1 MNRPKKIALIS
12 SRPQETNVQLSDD
25 LKNSEIKLLSFPLT
39 EIHPLNNYQIFDGVI
54 ENIKTYQ
61 HIIFISTNAVHFFLE
76 RVKKL
81 SLQIPKNLIF
91 SSIGPTTKLLL
102 QKKLSV
108 DVHSPIKTF
117 DSEHL
122 LKEKIYNNVEGQKI
136 LIIRGEG
143 GRETLK
149 NAFLSIGG
157 GAGFVMRQ
165 GKSEAAAQTK
175 KAAAKKDESVPKVDE
190 AIVQQ
195 PAETAKKIDMTPVVN
210 ALKLTPKGL
219 VDVTK
224 TWRVLG
230 PGLGKELVDS
240 TALIVKATS
249 KLFQVF
255 FQMNM

>member
-12 SRPQETNVQLSDD
+12 TRPQGTNVQLSDD

-149 NAFLSIGG
+149 NALEEKGAIVNYGECYVRKYVDIDLNQLKNDLVNYHHQFFLFS
-157 GAGFVMRQ
+157 
-165 GKSEAAAQTK
+165 STNS
-175 KAAAKKDESVPKVDE
+175 AKHFIHQLSKVDSRWLQNIKI
-190 AIVQQ
+190 IVNH
-195 PAETAKKIDMTPVVN
+195 KKIE
-210 ALKLTPKGL
+210 GL
-219 VDVTK
+219 LSKIFKDIFVCNNIDTQNIRK
-224 TWRVLG
+224 
-230 PGLGKELVDS
+230 
-240 TALIVKATS
+240 LIVS
-249 KLFQVF
+249 ESLD
-255 FQMNM
+255 

>member
-1 MNRPKKIALIS
+1 MNKPKKIALIS
-12 SRPQETNVQLSDD
+12 TRPQETNVQLSEK

-54 ENIKTYQ
+54 KNIKTYQ
-61 HIIFISTNAVHFFLE
+61 HIIFISTNAVYFFLE

-81 SLQIPKNLIF
+81 SLQIPKNLKF

-108 DVHSPIKTF
+108 DVHFPIKTF

-149 NAFLSIGG
+149 NALEEKG
-157 GAGFVMRQ
+157 
-165 GKSEAAAQTK
+165 
-175 KAAAKKDESVPKVDE
+175 
-190 AIVQQ
+190 AIVNYGECYVRKYVDIDLIQLKNDLVNYHHQ
-195 PAETAKKIDMTPVVN
+195 FILFSSTNSAKHFIDQLHNIETDWLQNIKIIVNHKKIE
-210 ALKLTPKGL
+210 GL
-219 VDVTK
+219 LNKIFKNIFVCNNIDIK
-224 TWRVLG
+224 NIR
-230 PGLGKELVDS
+230 K
-240 TALIVKATS
+240 LIVS
-249 KLFQVF
+249 ESL
-255 FQMNM
+255 N

>member
-25 LKNSEIKLLSFPLT
+25 LKKSEIKLLSFPLT

-54 ENIKTYQ
+54 KNIKTYQ

-108 DVHSPIKTF
+108 DVHFPIKTF

-149 NAFLSIGG
+149 NALEEKGG
-157 GAGFVMRQ
+157 IVNYGECYVRKYVDIDLIQLKNDLVNYHHQFIIF
-165 GKSEAAAQTK
+165 SSTNS
-175 KAAAKKDESVPKVDE
+175 AKHFIDQLHNIETGWLQNIKI
-190 AIVQQ
+190 IVNH
-195 PAETAKKIDMTPVVN
+195 KKIE
-210 ALKLTPKGL
+210 GL
-219 VDVTK
+219 LSKIFKNIFVCNNIDTQNIRK
-224 TWRVLG
+224 
-230 PGLGKELVDS
+230 
-240 TALIVKATS
+240 LIVS
-249 KLFQVF
+249 ESLD
-255 FQMNM
+255 

>member
-1 MNRPKKIALIS
+1 MNIPKKIALIS
-12 SRPQETNVQLSDD
+12 TRPQKTNLQLSDE
-25 LKNSEIKLLSFPLT
+25 LKKSEIKLLSFPLT
-39 EIHPLNNYQIFDGVI
+39 EIHALNNYQIFDGVI
-54 ENIKTYQ
+54 KNIKTYQ

-108 DVHSPIKTF
+108 DVHFPIKTF

-149 NAFLSIGG
+149 NALEEKGG
-157 GAGFVMRQ
+157 IVNYGECYVRKYVDIDLIQLKNDLVNYHHQFILF
-165 GKSEAAAQTK
+165 SSTNS
-175 KAAAKKDESVPKVDE
+175 AKHFIDQLHNIETGWLQNIKI
-190 AIVQQ
+190 IVNH
-195 PAETAKKIDMTPVVN
+195 KKIE
-210 ALKLTPKGL
+210 GL
-219 VDVTK
+219 LSKIFKNIFVCNNIDTQNIRK
-224 TWRVLG
+224 
-230 PGLGKELVDS
+230 
-240 TALIVKATS
+240 LIVS
-249 KLFQVF
+249 ESL
-255 FQMNM
+255 N

>member
-1 MNRPKKIALIS
+1 MNIPKKIALIS
-12 SRPQETNVQLSDD
+12 TRPQETNVQLSDE
-25 LKNSEIKLLSFPLT
+25 LKKSEIKLLSFPLT
-39 EIHPLNNYQIFDGVI
+39 EIYPLNNYQIFDGVI
-54 ENIKTYQ
+54 KNIKTYQ

-108 DVHSPIKTF
+108 DVHFPIKTF

-149 NAFLSIGG
+149 NALEEKGG
-157 GAGFVMRQ
+157 IVNYGECYIRKYVDIDLIQLKNDLVNYHHQFILF
-165 GKSEAAAQTK
+165 SSTNS
-175 KAAAKKDESVPKVDE
+175 AKHFIDQLHNIETDWLQNIKI
-190 AIVQQ
+190 IVNH
-195 PAETAKKIDMTPVVN
+195 KKIE
-210 ALKLTPKGL
+210 GL
-219 VDVTK
+219 LSKIFKNIFVCNNIDTQNIRK
-224 TWRVLG
+224 
-230 PGLGKELVDS
+230 
-240 TALIVKATS
+240 LIVS
-249 KLFQVF
+249 ESL
-255 FQMNM
+255 N

>member
-12 SRPQETNVQLSDD
+12 SRPQGTNVQLSDD

-149 NAFLSIGG
+149 NALEEKGAIVNYGECYVRKYVDIDLNQLKNDLVNYHHQFFLFS
-157 GAGFVMRQ
+157 
-165 GKSEAAAQTK
+165 STNS
-175 KAAAKKDESVPKVDE
+175 AKHFIHQLSKVDSRWLQNIKI
-190 AIVQQ
+190 IVNH
-195 PAETAKKIDMTPVVN
+195 KKIE
-210 ALKLTPKGL
+210 GL
-219 VDVTK
+219 LSKIFKDIFVCNNIDTQNIRK
-224 TWRVLG
+224 
-230 PGLGKELVDS
+230 
-240 TALIVKATS
+240 LIVS
-249 KLFQVF
+249 ESLD
-255 FQMNM
+255 

>member
-12 SRPQETNVQLSDD
+12 SRPQGTNVQLSDD

-102 QKKLSV
+102 QKYLSV
-108 DVHSPIKTF
+108 DVHSPIKIF

-149 NAFLSIGG
+149 NALEEKG
-157 GAGFVMRQ
+157 
-165 GKSEAAAQTK
+165 
-175 KAAAKKDESVPKVDE
+175 
-190 AIVQQ
+190 AIVNYG
-195 PAETAKKIDMTPVVN
+195 ECYVRKYVDID
-210 ALKLTPKGL
+210 
-219 VDVTK
+219 
-224 TWRVLG
+224 
-230 PGLGKELVDS
+230 
-240 TALIVKATS
+240 
-249 KLFQVF
+249 
-255 FQMNM
+255 

>member
-12 SRPQETNVQLSDD
+12 TRPQKTNLQLSDD

-149 NAFLSIGG
+149 NALEEKGAIVNYGECYVRKYVDIDLNQLKNDLVNYHHQFFLFS
-157 GAGFVMRQ
+157 
-165 GKSEAAAQTK
+165 STNS
-175 KAAAKKDESVPKVDE
+175 AKHFIHQLSKVDSRWLQNIKI
-190 AIVQQ
+190 IVNH
-195 PAETAKKIDMTPVVN
+195 KKIGQQLNKIFKDIFVCNNIDTQN
-210 ALKLTPKGL
+210 IRK
-219 VDVTK
+219 
-224 TWRVLG
+224 
-230 PGLGKELVDS
+230 
-240 TALIVKATS
+240 LIVS
-249 KLFQVF
+249 ESLD
-255 FQMNM
+255 

>member
-12 SRPQETNVQLSDD
+12 SRPQGTNVQLSDD

-122 LKEKIYNNVEGQKI
+122 LKEKIYNNVEDQKI

-149 NAFLSIGG
+149 NTLEEKGATVNYGECYVRKYVDIDLNQLKNDLVNYHHQFFLFS
-157 GAGFVMRQ
+157 
-165 GKSEAAAQTK
+165 STNS
-175 KAAAKKDESVPKVDE
+175 AKHFIHQLSKVDSSWLQNIKI
-190 AIVQQ
+190 IVNH
-195 PAETAKKIDMTPVVN
+195 KKIGQQLNKIFKDIFVCN
-210 ALKLTPKGL
+210 NI
-219 VDVTK
+219 
-224 TWRVLG
+224 
-230 PGLGKELVDS
+230 DS
-240 TALIVKATS
+240 QNIRKLIVS
-249 KLFQVF
+249 ESLD
-255 FQMNM
+255 

>member
-1 MNRPKKIALIS
+1 MNRPKKIVLIS
-12 SRPQETNVQLSDD
+12 TRPHRTNVQLSDD

-39 EIHPLNNYQIFDGVI
+39 EIYPLNNYQIFDGVI

-91 SSIGPTTKLLL
+91 SSIGPTTKLSL

-122 LKEKIYNNVEGQKI
+122 LKEKIYNNVKGQKI

-149 NAFLSIGG
+149 NALEEKG
-157 GAGFVMRQ
+157 
-165 GKSEAAAQTK
+165 
-175 KAAAKKDESVPKVDE
+175 
-190 AIVQQ
+190 AIVNYGECYVRKYVDIDLNQLKNDLVNYHQQ
-195 PAETAKKIDMTPVVN
+195 FFLFSSTNSVKHFIRQLSNVDKHWLQNIKIIVNHKKIE
-210 ALKLTPKGL
+210 GL
-219 VDVTK
+219 LSKIFKNIFVCNNIDTQNIRK
-224 TWRVLG
+224 
-230 PGLGKELVDS
+230 
-240 TALIVKATS
+240 LIVS
-249 KLFQVF
+249 EGLD
-255 FQMNM
+255 

>member
-12 SRPQETNVQLSDD
+12 TRPRGTNVQLSDD

-39 EIHPLNNYQIFDGVI
+39 EIYPINNYQIFDGVI
-54 ENIKTYQ
+54 KNIKTYQ

-108 DVHSPIKTF
+108 DVHFPIKTF

-149 NAFLSIGG
+149 NALEEKGG
-157 GAGFVMRQ
+157 IVNYGECYVRKYVDIDLIQLKNDLVNYHHQFILF
-165 GKSEAAAQTK
+165 SSTNS
-175 KAAAKKDESVPKVDE
+175 AKHFIDQLHNIETDWLQNIKI
-190 AIVQQ
+190 IVNH
-195 PAETAKKIDMTPVVN
+195 KKIE
-210 ALKLTPKGL
+210 GL
-219 VDVTK
+219 LSKIFKNIFVCNNIDTQNIRK
-224 TWRVLG
+224 
-230 PGLGKELVDS
+230 
-240 TALIVKATS
+240 LIVS
-249 KLFQVF
+249 ESL
-255 FQMNM
+255 N

>member
-12 SRPQETNVQLSDD
+12 SRPQGTNVQLSDD

-149 NAFLSIGG
+149 NALEEKGATVNYGECYVRKYVDIDLNQLKNDLVNYHYHFFLCS
-157 GAGFVMRQ
+157 
-165 GKSEAAAQTK
+165 STNS
-175 KAAAKKDESVPKVDE
+175 AKHFIHQLSKVDSRWLQNIKI
-190 AIVQQ
+190 IVNH
-195 PAETAKKIDMTPVVN
+195 KKIE
-210 ALKLTPKGL
+210 GL
-219 VDVTK
+219 LSKIFKDIFVCNNIDTQNIRK
-224 TWRVLG
+224 
-230 PGLGKELVDS
+230 
-240 TALIVKATS
+240 LIVS
-249 KLFQVF
+249 ESLD
-255 FQMNM
+255 

>member
-1 MNRPKKIALIS
+1 MNRTKKIALIS
-12 SRPQETNVQLSDD
+12 TRPQKTNVQLSDE

-122 LKEKIYNNVEGQKI
+122 LKEKIYNNVGGQKI

-149 NAFLSIGG
+149 NALEEKGG
-157 GAGFVMRQ
+157 IVNYGECYVRKYVDIDLIQLKNDLVNYHHQFILF
-165 GKSEAAAQTK
+165 SSTNS
-175 KAAAKKDESVPKVDE
+175 AKHFIDQLHNIETGWLQNIKI
-190 AIVQQ
+190 IVNH
-195 PAETAKKIDMTPVVN
+195 KKIE
-210 ALKLTPKGL
+210 GL
-219 VDVTK
+219 LSKIFKNIFVCNNIDTQNIRK
-224 TWRVLG
+224 
-230 PGLGKELVDS
+230 
-240 TALIVKATS
+240 LIVS
-249 KLFQVF
+249 ESL
-255 FQMNM
+255 N

>member
-12 SRPQETNVQLSDD
+12 SRPQGANVQLSDD

-102 QKKLSV
+102 QEYLSV
-108 DVHSPIKTF
+108 DVHSPIKIF

-149 NAFLSIGG
+149 NALEEKGGIVNYGECYVRKYVDIDLNQLKNDLVNYHHQFFLFS
-157 GAGFVMRQ
+157 
-165 GKSEAAAQTK
+165 STNS
-175 KAAAKKDESVPKVDE
+175 AKHLIHQLSNVDSRWLQNIKI
-190 AIVQQ
+190 IVNH
-195 PAETAKKIDMTPVVN
+195 KKIE
-210 ALKLTPKGL
+210 GL
-219 VDVTK
+219 LSKIFKDIFVCNNIDTQNIRK
-224 TWRVLG
+224 
-230 PGLGKELVDS
+230 
-240 TALIVKATS
+240 LIVS
-249 KLFQVF
+249 ESLD
-255 FQMNM
+255 

>member
-12 SRPQETNVQLSDD
+12 TRPQETNVQLSDD

-54 ENIKTYQ
+54 KNIKTYQ

-108 DVHSPIKTF
+108 DVHFPIKTF

-149 NAFLSIGG
+149 NALEEKGG
-157 GAGFVMRQ
+157 IVNYGECYVRKYVDIDLIQLKNDLVNYHHQFILF
-165 GKSEAAAQTK
+165 SSTNS
-175 KAAAKKDESVPKVDE
+175 AKHFIDQLHNIETDWLQNIKI
-190 AIVQQ
+190 IVNH
-195 PAETAKKIDMTPVVN
+195 KKIE
-210 ALKLTPKGL
+210 GL
-219 VDVTK
+219 LSKIFKNIFVCNNIDTQNIRK
-224 TWRVLG
+224 
-230 PGLGKELVDS
+230 
-240 TALIVKATS
+240 LIVS
-249 KLFQVF
+249 ESL
-255 FQMNM
+255 N

>member
-12 SRPQETNVQLSDD
+12 TRPQGTNVQLSDD

-149 NAFLSIGG
+149 NALEEKGAIVNYGECYVRKYVDIDLNQLKNDLVNYHHQFFLFS
-157 GAGFVMRQ
+157 
-165 GKSEAAAQTK
+165 STNS
-175 KAAAKKDESVPKVDE
+175 AKHFIHQLSKVDSRWLQNIKI
-190 AIVQQ
+190 IVNH
-195 PAETAKKIDMTPVVN
+195 KKIE
-210 ALKLTPKGL
+210 GL
-219 VDVTK
+219 LSKIFKDIFVCNNIDTQNIRK
-224 TWRVLG
+224 
-230 PGLGKELVDS
+230 
-240 TALIVKATS
+240 LIVS
-249 KLFQVF
+249 ESL
-255 FQMNM
+255 N

>member
-12 SRPQETNVQLSDD
+12 SRPQGANVQLSDD

-149 NAFLSIGG
+149 NALEEKGAIVNYGECYVRKYVDIDLNQLKNDLVNYHHQFFLFS
-157 GAGFVMRQ
+157 
-165 GKSEAAAQTK
+165 STNS
-175 KAAAKKDESVPKVDE
+175 AKHFIHQLSKVDSSWLQNIKI
-190 AIVQQ
+190 IVNH
-195 PAETAKKIDMTPVVN
+195 KKIGQLLNKIFKDIFVCNNIDTQN
-210 ALKLTPKGL
+210 IRK
-219 VDVTK
+219 
-224 TWRVLG
+224 
-230 PGLGKELVDS
+230 
-240 TALIVKATS
+240 LIVS
-249 KLFQVF
+249 ESL
-255 FQMNM
+255 N

>member
-25 LKNSEIKLLSFPLT
+25 LKKSEIKLLSFPLT

-149 NAFLSIGG
+149 NALEEKGG
-157 GAGFVMRQ
+157 IVNYGECYVRKYVDIDLIQLKNDLVNYHHQFILF
-165 GKSEAAAQTK
+165 SSTNS
-175 KAAAKKDESVPKVDE
+175 AKHFIDQVHNIETGWLQNIKI
-190 AIVQQ
+190 IVNH
-195 PAETAKKIDMTPVVN
+195 KKIE
-210 ALKLTPKGL
+210 GL
-219 VDVTK
+219 LSKIFKNIFVCNNIDTQNIRK
-224 TWRVLG
+224 
-230 PGLGKELVDS
+230 
-240 TALIVKATS
+240 LIVS
-249 KLFQVF
+249 ESLD
-255 FQMNM
+255 

>member
-12 SRPQETNVQLSDD
+12 TRPLKTNVQLSEE

-149 NAFLSIGG
+149 NALEEKGATVNYGECYVRKYVDIDLNQLKNDLVNYHHQFFLFS
-157 GAGFVMRQ
+157 
-165 GKSEAAAQTK
+165 STNS
-175 KAAAKKDESVPKVDE
+175 AKHFIHQLSKVDSRWLQNIKI
-190 AIVQQ
+190 IVNH
-195 PAETAKKIDMTPVVN
+195 KKIE
-210 ALKLTPKGL
+210 GL
-219 VDVTK
+219 LSKIFKDIFVCNNIDTQNIRK
-224 TWRVLG
+224 
-230 PGLGKELVDS
+230 
-240 TALIVKATS
+240 LIVS
-249 KLFQVF
+249 ESLD
-255 FQMNM
+255 

>member
-12 SRPQETNVQLSDD
+12 SRPQGTNVQLSDD

-54 ENIKTYQ
+54 KNIKTYQ

-149 NAFLSIGG
+149 NALEEKGAIVNYGECYVRKYVDIDLNQLKNDLVNYHHQFFLFS
-157 GAGFVMRQ
+157 
-165 GKSEAAAQTK
+165 STNS
-175 KAAAKKDESVPKVDE
+175 AKHFIHQLSKVDSRWLQNIKI
-190 AIVQQ
+190 IVNH
-195 PAETAKKIDMTPVVN
+195 KKIGQQLNKIFKDIFVCNNIDTQN
-210 ALKLTPKGL
+210 IRK
-219 VDVTK
+219 
-224 TWRVLG
+224 
-230 PGLGKELVDS
+230 
-240 TALIVKATS
+240 LIVS
-249 KLFQVF
+249 ESLD
-255 FQMNM
+255 

>member
-1 MNRPKKIALIS
+1 MNIPKKIALIS
-12 SRPQETNVQLSDD
+12 TRPQKTNLQLSDE
-25 LKNSEIKLLSFPLT
+25 LKKSEIKLLSFPLT

-54 ENIKTYQ
+54 KNIKTYQ

-108 DVHSPIKTF
+108 DVHFPIKTF

-149 NAFLSIGG
+149 NALEEKGG
-157 GAGFVMRQ
+157 IVNYGECYVRKYVDIDLIQLKNDLVNYHHQFILF
-165 GKSEAAAQTK
+165 SSTNS
-175 KAAAKKDESVPKVDE
+175 AKHFIDQLHNIETGWLQNIKI
-190 AIVQQ
+190 IVNH
-195 PAETAKKIDMTPVVN
+195 KKIE
-210 ALKLTPKGL
+210 GL
-219 VDVTK
+219 LSKIFKNIFVCNNIDTQNIRK
-224 TWRVLG
+224 
-230 PGLGKELVDS
+230 
-240 TALIVKATS
+240 LIVS
-249 KLFQVF
+249 ESL
-255 FQMNM
+255 N

>member
-12 SRPQETNVQLSDD
+12 SRPQGANVQLSDD

-54 ENIKTYQ
+54 ENIQTYQ

-108 DVHSPIKTF
+108 DVHFPIKTF

-149 NAFLSIGG
+149 NALEEKGATVNYGECYVRKYVDIDLIQLKNDLVNYHHQFILFSSTNSAKHFIHQLS
-157 GAGFVMRQ
+157 
-165 GKSEAAAQTK
+165 
-175 KAAAKKDESVPKVDE
+175 KVDSSWLQNIKI
-190 AIVQQ
+190 IVNH
-195 PAETAKKIDMTPVVN
+195 KKIE
-210 ALKLTPKGL
+210 GL
-219 VDVTK
+219 LSKIFKDIFVCNNIDTQNIRK
-224 TWRVLG
+224 
-230 PGLGKELVDS
+230 
-240 TALIVKATS
+240 LIVS
-249 KLFQVF
+249 ESL
-255 FQMNM
+255 N

>member
-1 MNRPKKIALIS
+1 MNRSKKIALIS

-25 LKNSEIKLLSFPLT
+25 LKKSEIKLLSFPLT

-54 ENIKTYQ
+54 KNIKTYQ

-108 DVHSPIKTF
+108 DVHFPIKTF

-149 NAFLSIGG
+149 NALEEKGG
-157 GAGFVMRQ
+157 IVNYGECYVRKYVDIDLIQLKNDLVNYHHQFILF
-165 GKSEAAAQTK
+165 SSTNS
-175 KAAAKKDESVPKVDE
+175 AKHFIDQLHNIETDWLQNIKI
-190 AIVQQ
+190 IVNH
-195 PAETAKKIDMTPVVN
+195 KKIE
-210 ALKLTPKGL
+210 GL
-219 VDVTK
+219 LSKIFKNIFVCNNIDTQNIRK
-224 TWRVLG
+224 
-230 PGLGKELVDS
+230 
-240 TALIVKATS
+240 LIVS
-249 KLFQVF
+249 ESL
-255 FQMNM
+255 N

>member
-1 MNRPKKIALIS
+1 MNKPKKIALIS
-12 SRPQETNVQLSDD
+12 TRPQETNVQLSDK

-39 EIHPLNNYQIFDGVI
+39 EIHPFNNYQIFDGVI
-54 ENIKTYQ
+54 KNIKTYQ

-108 DVHSPIKTF
+108 DVHSPIKIF

-149 NAFLSIGG
+149 NALEEKGG
-157 GAGFVMRQ
+157 IVNYGECYVRKYVDIDLIQLKNDLVNYHHQFIIF
-165 GKSEAAAQTK
+165 SSTNS
-175 KAAAKKDESVPKVDE
+175 AKHFIDQLHNIETGWLQNIKI
-190 AIVQQ
+190 IVNH
-195 PAETAKKIDMTPVVN
+195 KKIE
-210 ALKLTPKGL
+210 GL
-219 VDVTK
+219 LSKIFKNIFVCNNIDTQNIRK
-224 TWRVLG
+224 
-230 PGLGKELVDS
+230 
-240 TALIVKATS
+240 LIVS
-249 KLFQVF
+249 ESL
-255 FQMNM
+255 N

>member
-12 SRPQETNVQLSDD
+12 TRPQKTNLQLSDE
-25 LKNSEIKLLSFPLT
+25 LKKSEINLLSFPLT

-54 ENIKTYQ
+54 KNIKTYQ

-108 DVHSPIKTF
+108 DVHFPIKTF

-149 NAFLSIGG
+149 NALEEKGG
-157 GAGFVMRQ
+157 IVNYGECYVRKYVDIDLIQLKNDLVNYHHQFILF
-165 GKSEAAAQTK
+165 SSTNS
-175 KAAAKKDESVPKVDE
+175 AKHFIDQLHNIETGWLQNIKI
-190 AIVQQ
+190 IVNH
-195 PAETAKKIDMTPVVN
+195 KKIE
-210 ALKLTPKGL
+210 GL
-219 VDVTK
+219 LSKIFKNIFVCNNIDTQNIRK
-224 TWRVLG
+224 
-230 PGLGKELVDS
+230 
-240 TALIVKATS
+240 LIVS
-249 KLFQVF
+249 ESL
-255 FQMNM
+255 N

>member
-1 MNRPKKIALIS
+1 MNIPKKIALIS
-12 SRPQETNVQLSDD
+12 TRPQKTNLQLSDE
-25 LKNSEIKLLSFPLT
+25 LKKSEIKLLSFPLT

-54 ENIKTYQ
+54 KNIKTYQ

-108 DVHSPIKTF
+108 DVHFPIKTF

-122 LKEKIYNNVEGQKI
+122 LKEKIYNNVGGQKI

-149 NAFLSIGG
+149 NALEEKGG
-157 GAGFVMRQ
+157 IVNYGECYVRKYVDIDLIQLKNDLVNYHHQFILF
-165 GKSEAAAQTK
+165 SSTNS
-175 KAAAKKDESVPKVDE
+175 AKHFIDQLHNIETDWLQNIKI
-190 AIVQQ
+190 IVNH
-195 PAETAKKIDMTPVVN
+195 KKIE
-210 ALKLTPKGL
+210 GL
-219 VDVTK
+219 LSKIFKNIFVCNNIDTQNIRK
-224 TWRVLG
+224 
-230 PGLGKELVDS
+230 
-240 TALIVKATS
+240 LIVS
-249 KLFQVF
+249 ESL
-255 FQMNM
+255 N

>member
-25 LKNSEIKLLSFPLT
+25 LKKSEIKLLSFPLT
-39 EIHPLNNYQIFDGVI
+39 EIHPLNNYQIFDGRI
-54 ENIKTYQ
+54 KNIKTYQ

-149 NAFLSIGG
+149 NALEEKGATVTYGECYVRKYVDIDLNQLKNDLVNYHHQFFLFS
-157 GAGFVMRQ
+157 
-165 GKSEAAAQTK
+165 STNS
-175 KAAAKKDESVPKVDE
+175 AKHFIHQLSKVDSSWLQNIKI
-190 AIVQQ
+190 IVNH
-195 PAETAKKIDMTPVVN
+195 KKIE
-210 ALKLTPKGL
+210 GL
-219 VDVTK
+219 LSKIFKDIFVCNNIDTQNIRK
-224 TWRVLG
+224 
-230 PGLGKELVDS
+230 
-240 TALIVKATS
+240 LIVS
-249 KLFQVF
+249 ESLD
-255 FQMNM
+255 

>member
-12 SRPQETNVQLSDD
+12 TRPLKTNVQLSSD

-108 DVHSPIKTF
+108 DVHFPIKTF

-149 NAFLSIGG
+149 NALEEKGG
-157 GAGFVMRQ
+157 IVNYGECYVRKYVDIDLIQLKNDLVNYHHQFILF
-165 GKSEAAAQTK
+165 SSTNS
-175 KAAAKKDESVPKVDE
+175 AKHFIDQLHNIETDWLQNIKI
-190 AIVQQ
+190 IVNH
-195 PAETAKKIDMTPVVN
+195 KKIE
-210 ALKLTPKGL
+210 GL
-219 VDVTK
+219 LSKIFKNIFVCNNIDTQNIRK
-224 TWRVLG
+224 
-230 PGLGKELVDS
+230 
-240 TALIVKATS
+240 LIVS
-249 KLFQVF
+249 ESL
-255 FQMNM
+255 N

>member
-12 SRPQETNVQLSDD
+12 SRPQGANVQLSDD

-108 DVHSPIKTF
+108 DVHFPIKTF

-149 NAFLSIGG
+149 NALEEKG
-157 GAGFVMRQ
+157 
-165 GKSEAAAQTK
+165 
-175 KAAAKKDESVPKVDE
+175 
-190 AIVQQ
+190 AIVNYGECYVRKYVDIDLNQLKNDLVNYHHQ
-195 PAETAKKIDMTPVVN
+195 FILFSSTNSAKHFIDQLHNIETGWLQNIKIIVNHKKIE
-210 ALKLTPKGL
+210 GL
-219 VDVTK
+219 LSKIFKDIFVCNNIDTQNIRK
-224 TWRVLG
+224 
-230 PGLGKELVDS
+230 
-240 TALIVKATS
+240 LIVS
-249 KLFQVF
+249 ESLD
-255 FQMNM
+255 

>member
-1 MNRPKKIALIS
+1 MNIPKKIALIS
-12 SRPQETNVQLSDD
+12 TRPQKTNLQLSDE
-25 LKNSEIKLLSFPLT
+25 LKKSEINLLSFPLT

-108 DVHSPIKTF
+108 DVHFPIKTF

-149 NAFLSIGG
+149 NALEEKGG
-157 GAGFVMRQ
+157 IVNYGECYVRKYVDIDLIQLKNDLVNYHHQFILF
-165 GKSEAAAQTK
+165 SSTNS
-175 KAAAKKDESVPKVDE
+175 AKHFIDQLHNIETDWLQNIKI
-190 AIVQQ
+190 IVNH
-195 PAETAKKIDMTPVVN
+195 KKIE
-210 ALKLTPKGL
+210 GL
-219 VDVTK
+219 LSKIFKNIFVCNNIDTQNIRK
-224 TWRVLG
+224 
-230 PGLGKELVDS
+230 
-240 TALIVKATS
+240 LIVS
-249 KLFQVF
+249 ESL
-255 FQMNM
+255 N

>member
-12 SRPQETNVQLSDD
+12 SRPQGTNVQLSDD

-54 ENIKTYQ
+54 KNIKTYQ

-108 DVHSPIKTF
+108 DVHFPIKTF

-149 NAFLSIGG
+149 NALEEKGG
-157 GAGFVMRQ
+157 IVNYGECYVRKYVDIDLIQLKNDLVNYHHQFILF
-165 GKSEAAAQTK
+165 SSTNS
-175 KAAAKKDESVPKVDE
+175 AKHFIDQLHNIETDWLQNIKI
-190 AIVQQ
+190 IVNH
-195 PAETAKKIDMTPVVN
+195 KKIE
-210 ALKLTPKGL
+210 GL
-219 VDVTK
+219 LSKIFKNIFVCNNIDTQNIRK
-224 TWRVLG
+224 
-230 PGLGKELVDS
+230 
-240 TALIVKATS
+240 LIVS
-249 KLFQVF
+249 ESL
-255 FQMNM
+255 N